1 MFPIVLTTYLDL
13 PDAEKEQRLRALRT
27 TIASHETYLER
38 SDLQSIIV
46 HDGPDTRPAE
56 NGAWHACREL
66 WTGGHR
72 GVGASLNIGFEVAFA
87 YAPYALYVVDDWE
100 LMAPFDMEPW
110 ITLLEK
116 NEDIGAVR
124 LGPPHPDLT
133 GMIKHFSEGGWAMRL
148 DRHNFVFSFRP
159 TLFHKRFFEA
169 YGPLPEGVSSFDAE
183 DIYNKHFCETFGPD
197 IYYALPYPWQHLET
211 VELAGIT
218 PA

>member
-13 PDAEKEQRLRALRT
+13 PDAEREQRLRALNQ
-27 TIASHETYLER
+27 TIYSHSLHLLR
-38 SDLQSIIV
+38 GDLSFIVV
-46 HDGPDTRPAE
+46 HDGKQDTRFETRMPYE
-56 NGAWHACREL
+56 RHL
-66 WTGGHR
+66 WTGEHK
-72 GVGASLNIGFEVAFA
+72 GVGASLNIGFEVAFSR
-87 YAPYALYVVDDWE
+87 APYALYVVDDWE
-100 LMAPFDMEPW
+100 LTAAFDMEPW

-133 GMIKHFSEGGWAMRL
+133 GMIKHFGEGGWAMRL

-169 YGPLPEGVSSFDAE
+169 YGKIPEGVSSFDAE
-183 DIYNKHFCETFGPD
+183 DIYNKHFCETPGPD
-197 IYYALPYPWQHLET
+197 IFYALPYPWEHIET